1 MISKSNKRGVIFIAL
16 LALVIIYTPRILMAL
31 KEESE
36 FVITRSV
43 NKINKKDTLKRINKK
58 TNYSNNKKEK
68 DNFTK
73 SKSKYLAPPSKF
85 NPNQY
90 EYKDWLYLG
99 LSEKQTDVI
108 LNFLKSGI
116 KSNNDLKK
124 IYVLPDEV
132 YQLIK
137 DSTYYDGETKLNQNK
152 KKDIPLKVKKE
163 LLEINSS
170 SVEEL
175 IQLKG
180 IGNFFASQIIKR
192 REQLGGFIL
201 KEQLF
206 EVWKLDSNVYN
217 KVEGFVFVDT
227 LHIKKID
234 LNSASK
240 EELQKHPYFTWNQAN
255 SVVQIRK
262 QKGKFE
268 GINGILQSKL
278 ISDSLYQKVKSY
290 LKVE

>member
-1 MISKSNKRGVIFIAL
+1 
-16 LALVIIYTPRILMAL
+16 MAL

-58 TNYSNNKKEK
+58 TNYSNNIKEK

-99 LSEKQTDVI
+99 LSEKQTGVI

-137 DSTYYDGETKLNQNK
+137 DSTYYYGETKLNKNK

-217 KVEGFVFVDT
+217 KVEVFVFVDT

>member
-1 MISKSNKRGVIFIAL
+1 VIFIAL

-36 FVITRSV
+36 FVFKLDKKT
-43 NKINKKDTLKRINKK
+43 NKNYTVKRINKK
-58 TNYSNNKKEK
+58 TNYSNNKQEQEK
-68 DNFTK
+68 DYFTK
-73 SKSKYLAPPSKF
+73 NKSKYLAPPSKF

-90 EYKDWLYLG
+90 ERKDWLYLG

-124 IYVLPDEV
+124 IYVLPNEV

-152 KKDIPLKVKKE
+152 KKDIPLRIKKE
-163 LLEINSS
+163 LLEINTSS
-170 SVEEL
+170 FEEL

-180 IGNFFASQIIKR
+180 IGKFFASQIIKR
-192 REQLGGFIL
+192 REQLGGFVL
-201 KEQLF
+201 KEQLL
-206 EVWKLDSNVYN
+206 EVWKLDSNIYG
-217 KVEGFVFVDT
+217 KLQAFVFVDT

-234 LNSASK
+234 LNSSSK
-240 EELQKHPYFTWNQAN
+240 EELQKHPYFRWNQAN
-255 SVVQIRK
+255 SIVQMRK

-268 GINGILQSKL
+268 AISDILQSKL
-278 ISDSLYQKVKSY
+278 INDSLYQKVKSY